1 MVDKTT
7 KGSLLYVGGAGP
19 DDVILTFS
27 NSYQDLLAF
36 VRDPANRF
44 LSMTIPFPEG
54 FELIIY
60 KPSHVRE
67 IS

>member
-1 MVDKTT
+1 M
-7 KGSLLYVGGAGP
+7 LAEQAP
-19 DDVILTFS
+19 DDVILTFP

-44 LSMTIPFPEG
+44 LSMTIPFSEG
-54 FELIIY
+54 FELIMY